1 MKRSVVVVARV
12 ERGKESQSLASR
24 HLSGAHSRVNARTN
38 LHPDITP
45 CSPPVTVVVIE
56 IFTRAKNTPS
66 ARKNRTSDAL
76 LHHFMDGFHV
86 HVFIRP
92 ERGVQIAPPLV

>member
-1 MKRSVVVVARV
+1 MKRSVVVARASSV
-12 ERGKESQSLASR
+12 EKNRSLWRRVISQE
-24 HLSGAHSRVNARTN
+24 RTRE
-38 LHPDITP
+38 LTLGL
-45 CSPPVTVVVIE
+45 
-56 IFTRAKNTPS
+56 IFTRISPRAVRPS
-66 ARKNRTSDAL
+66 QLSSSRYLRAPKIHRRARKNRTSDAL